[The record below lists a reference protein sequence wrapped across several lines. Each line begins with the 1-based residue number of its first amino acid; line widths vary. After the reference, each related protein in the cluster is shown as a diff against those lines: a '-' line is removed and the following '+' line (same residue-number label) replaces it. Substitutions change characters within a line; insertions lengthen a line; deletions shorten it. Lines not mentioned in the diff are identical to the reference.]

1 MKHPMKRLFA
11 LMLVPFAALAEEL
24 SLPVF
29 TADYGL
35 SEYYDDLREANG
47 GLFRFWSPEAKA
59 ALHDAVPTLCA
70 MEEERLRTY
79 HEGWV
84 PFFAFLARID
94 AQAYICPDDTMIPRD
109 TAVEMAAQWAVKQQ
123 LISEEEMD
131 DYRVSVSCIRHEEN
145 AEWIIGFYR
154 RITCLADVHM
164 NACTG
169 EFPQMDGLQAKQKV
183 LDYSAQVGI
192 PWGVSLSDLQLTSWY
207 DYSLHT
213 WYLNFVE
220 NVNDAG
226 VVYVLDETTGEFLPG
241 SNG

>member
-131 DYRVSVSCIRHEEN
+131 DYRVSVSCIRHGEN
-145 AEWIIGFYR
+145 AEWVIGFYR

-183 LDYSAQVGI
+183 LDYSAQVGM
-192 PWGVSLSDLQLTSWY
+192 PWGVSLSDLQLASWY

>member
-79 HEGWV
+79 HEGCLPDCSLLTTV
-84 PFFAFLARID
+84 A

-145 AEWIIGFYR
+145 AEWVIGFYR

-183 LDYSAQVGI
+183 LDYSAQVGA
-192 PWGVSLSDLQLTSWY
+192 PWDFPLSDRHLASWY
-207 DYSLHT
+207 DYTLHT
-213 WYLNFVE
+213 WCLNFVE

>member
-1 MKHPMKRLFA
+1 MKHPMKRFFA